1 MKVLIVDDDVD
12 LLDVLSYA
20 LRREGFNVQVAAD
33 GQQALSRIQSSKP
46 DVILLDVRLPKV
58 NGFEVL
64 RRIRESDDIPVIVL
78 TALNDEETVLKAFNL
93 GADDFIT
100 KPFSPRQLTARIR
113 AVMRRGNSAGKVG
126 TGRVLALGEAALD
139 LDSHELAVA
148 GRSVRLTPTE
158 FKLLHILAV
167 NEGRVVSTSRLIEY
181 IWGYNNEEDT
191 GLLRTHISHIRAKLQ
206 QLGVGTRIDIT
217 GIPGVGYR
225 LRCPDGAHGRD

>member
-1 MKVLIVDDDVD
+1 MRVLIVDDDVD
-12 LLDVLSYA
+12 LLDVVGYA
-20 LRREGFNVQVAAD
+20 LRREGFNVQIAAD
-33 GQQALSRIQSSKP
+33 GQQALQRIQSSKP
-46 DVILLDVRLPKV
+46 DVVLLDIRLSKT
-58 NGFEVL
+58 NGLEVL

-206 QLGVGTRIDIT
+206 QLGVGTGIDIT

-225 LRCPDGAHGRD
+225 LRCPDRAHGRD

>member
-113 AVMRRGNSAGKVG
+113 AVMRRGNSTGKVG

>member
-1 MKVLIVDDDVD
+1 MKVLIIDDDVD
-12 LLDVLSYA
+12 LLDVVGYA
-20 LRREGFNVQVAAD
+20 LRREGFNVQIAAD
-33 GQQALSRIQSSKP
+33 GQQALQRIQSSKP
-46 DVILLDVRLPKV
+46 DVVLLDIRLSKT
-58 NGFEVL
+58 NGLEVL

-78 TALNDEETVLKAFNL
+78 TALNDEETVLKSFNL

-100 KPFSPRQLTARIR
+100 KPFSMRQLTARIR
-113 AVMRRGNSAGKVG
+113 AVMRRANHAQKVEAG
-126 TGRVLALGEAALD
+126 RALALGEATLD

-148 GRSVRLTPTE
+148 GRNVRLTPTE
-158 FKLLHILAV
+158 FKLLHILGM

-206 QLGVGTRIDIT
+206 QLGVGTAIDIT

-225 LRCPDGAHGRD
+225 LRCADRAHGRD

>member
-1 MKVLIVDDDVD
+1 VAQALAAGEVHHPAGPD
-12 LLDVLSYA
+12 L
-20 LRREGFNVQVAAD
+20 D
-33 GQQALSRIQSSKP
+33 GQA
-46 DVILLDVRLPKV
+46 
-58 NGFEVL
+58 
-64 RRIRESDDIPVIVL
+64 
-78 TALNDEETVLKAFNL
+78 
-93 GADDFIT
+93 GA
-100 KPFSPRQLTARIR
+100 
-113 AVMRRGNSAGKVG
+113 
-126 TGRVLALGEAALD
+126 LALGEAALD